1 MKLLEKTVL
10 EFLDEVDSKSPAP
23 GGGSASALAGA
34 LGTCLSRMYAHL
46 SIGKKNLMSY
56 ELDVQMA
63 FVDRHQA
70 LLNKKKQLLECVDK
84 DCEAYD
90 GVMTAYKLPK
100 ATLEEQAIRKQ
111 AIHDATIKAIES
123 PYEIM
128 EVCLEALRLCAD
140 MIEYGNRNAI
150 SDLACGIIFLDAAVQ
165 GAGLNVQINLSSLNE
180 EESTYWANKMNAI
193 LEESNA
199 IKVKSVNRIK
209 ELL

>member
-1 MKLLEKTVL
+1 
-10 EFLDEVDSKSPAP
+10 
-23 GGGSASALAGA
+23 
-34 LGTCLSRMYAHL
+34 MYAHL
-46 SIGKKNLMSY
+46 T
-56 ELDVQMA
+56 V
-63 FVDRHQA
+63 
-70 LLNKKKQLLECVDK
+70 NKKKFLALDESIQSNFLSSFHELENYKNRLIECVDK

-90 GVMTAYKLPK
+90 GVMAAYKLPK

-150 SDLACGIIFLDAAVQ
+150 SDLACGVIFLDAAVQ

-180 EESTYWANKMNAI
+180 EECTYWANKMNAI